1 MPHQR
6 CKICKTPLQIEEAC
20 FPEAFGPESIVV
32 TPSEPRQPA
41 NSLTAL
47 LCLICVFVWYLLTG
61 YVGKL
66 IMLASNWDFTMYT
79 FFEFWSWLHIL
90 GSVFITAMSMFTLA
104 NCFHVMN
111 DLTPEDS

>member
-1 MPHQR
+1 M
-6 CKICKTPLQIEEAC
+6 
-20 FPEAFGPESIVV
+20 
-32 TPSEPRQPA
+32 
-41 NSLTAL
+41 
-47 LCLICVFVWYLLTG
+47 
-61 YVGKL
+61 
-66 IMLASNWDFTMYT
+66 MASNWDFTMYT